1 MTNNQVLR
9 VSKFVVEKI
18 MYINWKKTKS
28 LWIVSIL
35 IFAWFHSILLW
46 YIPVPGKLI

>member
-9 VSKFVVEKI
+9 VSKFVIEKI

-35 IFAWFHSILLW
+35 TFAWFHGIYQYL
-46 YIPVPGKLI
+46 VN